1 MRFRHFNLLPCLAI
15 FSMAALVSCSDD
27 ETDAIDFVP
36 DSFAIN
42 GQKYNTLQDAVQAAA
57 ATGDEGTV
65 IKLTSNT
72 SGDGFTVNQ
81 GIINIDFGPYTYYL
95 NAGKA
100 ITANSSFVAM
110 TGTGGTLKGNGTVI
124 KCDESALDIEGNLN
138 ITGDI
143 NAKETVYCGFFEDYS
158 GSFTGNVNLDDAYM
172 YVESD
177 KAMLNIET
185 LTTKNSGLNVAQ
197 AKSVN
202 INSVANDAKN
212 QFPVTSN
219 VSGVVTVK
227 SGAEVHVHKYG
238 AGEPFSCADPSV
250 MVKSCTECDHF
261 EIYMDENN
269 TKLAACK
276 VELLEHV
283 AAVAPTATE
292 WGNVEYWECHE
303 CGKYYADAQAKQAL
317 DPSTIMVEPKT
328 ILDLDDFINPFEAQ
342 TRLAINKETIEKAVE
357 GVTKAVEI
365 VTSISNFL
373 NGEPDEE
380 TLMQEKIAAMDAKL
394 DQILDDLSDIKGQIN
409 KLTDVVKAEIAGAQ
423 LNVRM
428 SSLEDLETALSKFK
442 LLHQVIDNYG
452 IDSDEVLEILD
463 EWNTGNTQRYLTT
476 QQLAKDYAPKDA
488 TLSGV
493 NKMWEAVLKTQVQF
507 EHEGYGPRMTSLI
520 HDAYIIQYSAV
531 MAALYIGF
539 AKPSS
544 EIVIADDLENLQESL
559 DRYKKGLQAAYD
571 NMSDRSGKYIVFY
584 DSNEKTVTFNKVLS
598 DINVRKTIVDN
609 KTVCKFKHD
618 VHVTGGC
625 NTYTISQMAG
635 LAPAFD
641 QTFVLKV
648 LRHYSPKTGSGITP
662 VQALEKCG
670 FKGTAKP
677 VAMYMGD
684 KHEHRGSGVAC
695 CGNFYWRALR
705 GSNTDDWLKFRGIL
719 NNRTD
724 VDHTTGNNL
733 WGEQYLWGEN
743 EISIS
748 SWTGEINEFKA
759 KNEDRGMYVT
769 ATVENEK

>member
-1 MRFRHFNLLPCLAI
+1 MRFRRFNLLPCLAI

-95 NAGKA
+95 NSGKA
-100 ITANSSFVAM
+100 ITANSSYVAM
-110 TGTGGTLKGNGTVI
+110 TGTGGTLKGSGTVI
-124 KCDESALDIEGNLN
+124 KCDDSALDIEGNLN

-172 YVESD
+172 YVEAD
-177 KAMLNIET
+177 KAVLNIGT
-185 LTTKNSGLNVAQ
+185 LTTKEAALNVAA

-212 QFPVTSN
+212 QFPVRSD

-261 EIYMDENN
+261 EIYMDENS

-303 CGKYYADAQAKQAL
+303 CGKYYADAQAKQVL
-317 DPSTIMVEPKT
+317 DPSSIMVEPKT

-342 TRLAINKETIEKAVE
+342 TRLAINPETIKKAVE
-357 GVTKAVEI
+357 GITKAVEI
-365 VTSISNFL
+365 VTSITSFL
-373 NGEPDEE
+373 NGDPDEE
-380 TLMQEKIAAMDAKL
+380 TVMQEKIAEMDKKL
-394 DQILDDLSDIKGQIN
+394 DQILGDLKDIKGQIN
-409 KLTDVVKAEIAGAQ
+409 KLSDVVKAEIAGAQ

-428 SSLEDLETALSKFK
+428 SSLRDLETALSKFK
-442 LLHQVIDNYG
+442 LLDEAITNYG
-452 IDSDEVLEILD
+452 LDSDEVLEILD

-476 QQLAKDYAPKDA
+476 QQLANDYAPEDA
-488 TLSGV
+488 PASSNV
-493 NKMWEAVLKTQVQF
+493 NNMWEAVLKTQVQF
-507 EHEGYGPRMTSLI
+507 EHEGYGPRMTSMI
-520 HDAYIIQYSAV
+520 HDAYIIQYSAA
-531 MAALYIGF
+531 MAALYIGI

-544 EIVIADDLENLQESL
+544 ETILANDLRNLQESL
-559 DRYKKGLQAAYD
+559 DRYQKGLQAAYD

-598 DINVRKTIVDN
+598 DIDVRKTIADN
-609 KTVCKFKHD
+609 QQRCIFKYD

-648 LRHYSPKTGSGITP
+648 LRHYSPNTGSGITP
-662 VQALEKCG
+662 AQALQKCG
-670 FKGTAKP
+670 FKGTDKP
-677 VAMYMGD
+677 IAMYMED
-684 KHEHRGSGVAC
+684 KHERRDGYVGC
-695 CGNFYWRALR
+695 CGNFYWRAYVM
-705 GSNTDDWLKFRGIL
+705 SSSKDWLKFRGIL

-724 VDHTTGNNL
+724 VDHASGNNL
-733 WGEQYLWGEN
+733 WGEQYLWDEGQIEL
-743 EISIS
+743 S
-748 SWTGEINEFKA
+748 SSSGAVKNINA
-759 KNEDRGMYVT
+759 KNEDRGKYVT
-769 ATVENEK
+769 ATVAQ